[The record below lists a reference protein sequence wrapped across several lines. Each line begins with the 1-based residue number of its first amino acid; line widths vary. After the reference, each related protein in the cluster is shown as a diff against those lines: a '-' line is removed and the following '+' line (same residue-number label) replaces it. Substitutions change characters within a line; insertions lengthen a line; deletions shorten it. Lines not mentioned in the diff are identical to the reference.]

1 MCDTA
6 PMATRPKRPGDF
18 AQRAKLIIDIA
29 TGQAPPDPPFQPE
42 SARAKVGRKGGLK
55 GGKARAKALSP
66 RKRKAIAKKA
76 ARARWGSLNPHE

>member
-1 MCDTA
+1 M
-6 PMATRPKRPGDF
+6 PSRPKRPGDF

-66 RKRKAIAKKA
+66 KKRTEIAKKA
-76 ARARWGSLNPHE
+76 AAARWGS